1 MIKHNN
7 IFLARKLTEDKLSIN
22 SQTKLNKKIN
32 NNYINNPF
40 FVNILKTLISNK
52 DF

>member
-7 IFLARKLTEDKLSIN
+7 IFLARKSNEDKQSIN

-32 NNYINNPF
+32 NNYINSTF
-40 FVNILKTLISNK
+40 FVIILKIIISNIE
-52 DF
+52 F